1 MLSGCAS
8 TLRVSSANNRKQHP
22 VQYTHARTNVV
33 HGCRLFI
40 TISMSTI
47 HLCTYQPH
55 WPLLFHYLR
64 ARLWR
69 AVAPHAM
76 AIEHVG
82 STAVPGL
89 TAKPII
95 DIDIVVATSADSG
108 AVRHALTQ
116 IGYQWRGE
124 HGIAGRDAY
133 AQPGGWFH
141 HHLYVCTADALALR
155 NHLCLRDALRGDQGL
170 RQRYTALKVALSQ
183 IPGITMADYVAG
195 KSDFIADILHHH
207 GFTAAAVKSTH
218 HPNRAPAKAD

>member
-8 TLRVSSANNRKQHP
+8 TLRVSSASNHKQQP
-22 VQYTHARTNVV
+22 VQYTHAPHSCV

-64 ARLWR
+64 ARLWP
-69 AVAPHAM
+69 AVAPHALT
-76 AIEHVG
+76 IEHVG

-95 DIDIVVATSADSG
+95 DIDIVVATPAD
-108 AVRHALTQ
+108 AQVMRHTLTR
-116 IGYQWRGE
+116 IGYHWRGE
-124 HGIAGRDAY
+124 QGIAGRDAY

-141 HHLYVCTADALALR
+141 HHLYVCGADAVALR
-155 NHLCLRDALRGDQGL
+155 NHLCLRDALRSDQHL
-170 RQRYTALKVALSQ
+170 RQHYADLKVALSQ

-195 KSDFIADILHHH
+195 KSDFIAGILHHH
-207 GFTAAAVKSTH
+207 GFTAAEVTSIH
-218 HPNRAPAKAD
+218 HANRAPAKAD